1 MIDMKPSRTLLF
13 LLVVFAILLILSL
26 VFPANGI
33 KLWGDKK
40 LTFPDIQSVFKR
52 EKVQY
57 ADISAIIENSQLN
70 EDTTVVQD
78 TITGD
83 SLLSIQVNND
93 SITKHYDT
101 VRADA
106 VNLSSSLERLQ
117 YPDNNHGLLY
127 PFFRELDGLR
137 DTAELIRVLHYG
149 DSQIEGDRITSY
161 IRNRLQKK
169 FGGSGPGIL
178 SAAQLY
184 NGQLSVYQ
192 ENSDNWH
199 RYTAFGEI
207 DTAIEHHRYG
217 FMASFA
223 RFSPYLSDSIQPD
236 TVTKSAWITFRRSA
250 LGYITSRTYDR
261 CRIFYG
267 YNKKPFIAEIE
278 KDGEIEDAEMIP
290 PKNDLSVLE
299 WDFNSSPVEL
309 TIKFTGTDS
318 PDFYGVAL
326 DNHRGIAVDNI
337 ALRGS
342 SGLVFTRMNRMQ
354 LKKLY
359 AELNVKLLI
368 LQFGGNVVPYLTNN
382 YDFYGKKFYN
392 QLKRLRS
399 INPDIPIIVIGV
411 ADMSR
416 KVNDHYESYPN
427 IEEIRDVM
435 REASFRAGC
444 AYWDLY
450 DAMGGH
456 NSMPSWV
463 FAEPTLAST
472 DFVHFNH
479 RGARIVAKMF
489 CNALFSD
496 YYAYRKVGGS
506 KENKN

>member
-1 MIDMKPSRTLLF
+1 MKPSRTLLF
-13 LLVVFAILLILSL
+13 LLLVFAILLILSL
-26 VFPANGI
+26 VFPADGI

-40 LTFPDIQSVFKR
+40 LTYPDIQSIFTR

-57 ADISAIIENSQLN
+57 ADISAIIENSQID
-70 EDTTVVQD
+70 EDTIVIQDTTVNDSLGSSETQVDSATVLQD
-78 TITGD
+78 TI
-83 SLLSIQVNND
+83 
-93 SITKHYDT
+93 K
-101 VRADA
+101 ADA
-106 VNLSSSLERLQ
+106 GNLSSSLERLQ
-117 YPDNNHGLLY
+117 YPGDNPAVLY
-127 PFFRELDGLR
+127 PFFNELERLK
-137 DTAELIRVLHYG
+137 DTTELIRILHYG

-169 FGGSGPGIL
+169 FGGSGPGFL
-178 SAAQLY
+178 PAAQLY

-199 RYTAFGEI
+199 RYTAFGRI
-207 DTAIEHHRYG
+207 DTTIKHHRYG
-217 FMASFA
+217 VMASFA
-223 RFSPYLSDSIQPD
+223 RFSPYLPDGVQPD
-236 TVTKSAWITFRRSA
+236 TITKTAWITFRRSA

-267 YNKKPFIAEIE
+267 YNKRPFITEIE
-278 KDGEIEDAEMIP
+278 KDGEIDDAEMIP
-290 PKNDLSVLE
+290 PKNDLAVLE

-326 DNHRGIAVDNI
+326 DNHKGVAVDNI

-342 SGLVFTRMNRMQ
+342 SGLVFTRMNRNQ
-354 LKKLY
+354 LKELY
-359 AELNVKLLI
+359 AKLNVKLLI
-368 LQFGGNVVPYLTNN
+368 LQFGGNVVPYLTSNFD
-382 YDFYGKKFYN
+382 YYGGKFYK
-392 QLKRLRS
+392 QLKRLKS
-399 INPDIPIIVIGV
+399 IDPEVPIIVIGV
-411 ADMSR
+411 ADMSQ

-435 REASFRAGC
+435 KDASFKAGC

-450 DAMGGH
+450 EAMGGH

-463 FAEPTLAST
+463 FAEPSLASP

-479 RGARIVAKMF
+479 RGARIVSKMF
-489 CNALFSD
+489 CNALFTD
-496 YYAYRKVGGS
+496 YYAFRKVEGL